1 MARLEHLLVKPL
13 YGLCNRIRV
22 IAATRRFARITGV
35 PCAILWDWPDYEALF
50 EPEPDIEI
58 LQSAPGGK
66 AYCWIEDPPL
76 GHAPKPGHLRIP
88 LDGPVRIAITT
99 CHFFGTMADSYYLDM
114 PELRAFLPTPSL
126 RVRQK
131 MQAFRARQFPPANIT
146 GFHMR
151 RTDSAFSI
159 LESPN
164 WKFFHHARA
173 ITGQGGQIY
182 LATDNHRTERQML
195 RLFPGNILIYPKNAA
210 MAKRWPREPDI
221 EETIDDYADLL
232 LLSSCD
238 YVLGSS
244 KSTYTSVA
252 MALNGSSRC
261 SMIERLSLGP
271 VTVADRRQA
280 ARDEVD
286 KTIMRLLWLRRRL
299 QPGIG
304 IGRALRRAGIKVS

>member
-50 EPEPDIEI
+50 EPDPEIEI
-58 LQSAPGGK
+58 LQSAPQGK
-66 AYCWIEDPPL
+66 TYSWMEDPPL
-76 GHAPKPGHLRIP
+76 GYAPKAGHLRIP
-88 LDGPVRIAITT
+88 LDGPARIAITT

-114 PELRAFLPTPSL
+114 PDLRAFLPTPSP
-126 RVRQK
+126 RVRRK
-131 MQAFRARQFPPANIT
+131 VQAFRARQFPPANIT
-146 GFHMR
+146 GFHIR
-151 RTDSAFSI
+151 RTDSPFSI
-159 LESPN
+159 LESPD

-173 ITGQGGQIY
+173 ITGRGGQIY
-182 LATDNHRTERQML
+182 LATDNHRTEQQML
-195 RLFPGNILIYPKNAA
+195 RRFPGNILIYPKNAA
-210 MAKRWPREPDI
+210 MAKRWPRESDI

-232 LLSSCD
+232 LLASCD

-252 MALNGSSRC
+252 MALNGSTRC
-261 SMIERLSLGP
+261 SMIEQLPLGP
-271 VTVADRRQA
+271 VTAADRRQA
-280 ARDEVD
+280 ARDEID
-286 KTIMRLLWLRRRL
+286 KTMMRLMWLRRRL

-304 IGRALRRAGIKVS
+304 IGRALRKVGIKLG

>member
-22 IAATRRFARITGV
+22 IAATRRFARLTGV

-50 EPEPDIEI
+50 EPDPEVEI
-58 LQSAPGGK
+58 LQFAPREK
-66 AYCWIEDPPL
+66 TYSWIEDPPL
-76 GHAPKPGHLRIP
+76 GYAPKAGHLRIP
-88 LDGPVRIAITT
+88 LDGPARIAIST

-114 PELRAFLPTPSL
+114 PELRAFLPTPSP
-126 RVRQK
+126 RVRRK

-146 GFHMR
+146 GFHIR
-151 RTDSAFSI
+151 RTDSPFSI
-159 LESPN
+159 LESPD

-182 LATDNHRTERQML
+182 LATDNHRTEQQML
-195 RLFPGNILIYPKNAA
+195 RRFPGNILIYPKNAA
-210 MAKRWPREPDI
+210 MAKRWPRGPDI

-232 LLSSCD
+232 LLASCD

-261 SMIERLSLGP
+261 SMIEQLPLGP
-271 VTVADRRQA
+271 VTAADRRQA
-280 ARDEVD
+280 VRDEID
-286 KTIMRLLWLRRRL
+286 KTMIRLIWLRRRL

-304 IGRALRRAGIKVS
+304 IGRALRKVGIKLG